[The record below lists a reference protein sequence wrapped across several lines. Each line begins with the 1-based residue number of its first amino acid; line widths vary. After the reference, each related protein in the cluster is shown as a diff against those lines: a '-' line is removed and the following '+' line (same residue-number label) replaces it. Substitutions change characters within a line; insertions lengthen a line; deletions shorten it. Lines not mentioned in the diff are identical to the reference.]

1 MARSKDMSKEYKLG
15 WRYIVW
21 VGGCDDYYK
30 THKDAKHAYDG
41 WIAQGYKDV
50 QIERIEKYELA

>member
-1 MARSKDMSKEYKLG
+1 MARSQEYKLG

-30 THKDAKHAYDG
+30 SNDYGDG
-41 WIAQGYKDV
+41 
-50 QIERIEKYELA
+50 E

>member
-1 MARSKDMSKEYKLG
+1 MSEYEQG

-30 THKDAKHAYDG
+30 NHKDAKQAYDG
-41 WIAQGYKDV
+41 WIAQGYDQV
-50 QIERIEKYELA
+50 VLEKLNG